1 MEIERPL
8 QEGWKVLRYGDK
20 GMTNSG
26 QITKSQL
33 CHAHNIL
40 EDKQR
45 IMTQY
50 RYLFTD
56 EEREANGIAI
66 LAIEKQMEHLKA
78 KETEE

>member
-1 MEIERPL
+1 
-8 QEGWKVLRYGDK
+8 
-20 GMTNSG
+20 MTDFE

-33 CHAHNIL
+33 CHAHSIL

-56 EEREANGIAI
+56 EERDANGIAI
-66 LAIEKQMEHLKA
+66 LAIEKQMEENDK
-78 KETEE
+78 

>member
-1 MEIERPL
+1 
-8 QEGWKVLRYGDK
+8 
-20 GMTNSG
+20 MTNPG

-33 CHAHNIL
+33 CHAHSIL

-78 KETEE
+78 EEQEE